1 MKRMS
6 TPWRRAY
13 IESYEKEDGCVFCNA
28 LGKKEDNHKNL
39 VVQRG
44 QRAFVIVNLF
54 PYTNGHLMVA
64 PMDHQ
69 PSLEMLDAGTRAEMM
84 ELVSQAVVI
93 LKKIYHPHAFN
104 IGANIGKA
112 AGAGVP
118 DHVHMHVVPRW
129 TGDSNFMSILGETRV
144 LPETIEETYRRIRE
158 AWRKLH
164 HED

>member
-6 TPWRRAY
+6 TPWRRKY
-13 IESYEKEDGCVFCNA
+13 IEGHEKEDGCVFCNA
-28 LGKKEDNHKNL
+28 LAKKVDNPKNL
-39 VVQRG
+39 IVHRG

-69 PSLEMLDAGTRAEMM
+69 PSLELLDVETRAEMM
-84 ELVSQAVVI
+84 ELVSQTIVI
-93 LKKIYHPHAFN
+93 LKKVYHPHAFN
-104 IGANIGKA
+104 VGANIGKA

-118 DHVHMHVVPRW
+118 DHVHLHIVPRW

-144 LPETIEETYRRIRE
+144 LPETIEETYNRIKKGWE
-158 AWRKLH
+158 
-164 HED
+164 

>member
-1 MKRMS
+1 MS

-13 IESYEKEDGCVFCNA
+13 IEGYEKEDGCVFCNA
-28 LGKKEDNHKNL
+28 LGKKHDNHKNL
-39 VVQRG
+39 VVHRG
-44 QRAFVIVNLF
+44 QRAFVIVNLY

-69 PSLEMLDAGTRAEMM
+69 PSLELLDPETRAEMM
-84 ELVSQAVVI
+84 ELVSQAMVV

-104 IGANIGKA
+104 LGANIGKA

-118 DHVHMHVVPRW
+118 DHVHLHIVPRW

-144 LPETIEETYRRIRE
+144 LPETIEETYKRIRE
-158 AWRKLH
+158 MWEKLH
-164 HED
+164 P

>member
-6 TPWRRAY
+6 TPWRKNY
-13 IESYEKEDGCVFCNA
+13 IEGHVKEDGCVFCNA
-28 LGKKEDNHKNL
+28 LAKKEDNAKNL
-39 VVQRG
+39 VIHRG
-44 QRAFVIVNLF
+44 KRAFVIVNLF

-69 PSLEMLDAGTRAEMM
+69 PSLELLDAETRAEMM
-84 ELVSQAVVI
+84 ELISQAVVI

-104 IGANIGKA
+104 VGANIGKA

-118 DHVHMHVVPRW
+118 DHVHVHIVPRW

-144 LPETIEETYRRIRE
+144 LPETIDETYMRV
-158 AWRKLH
+158 RK
-164 HED
+164 EWK

>member
-6 TPWRRAY
+6 TPWRKKY
-13 IESYEKEDGCVFCNA
+13 IEGHVKEDGCVFCNA
-28 LGKKEDNHKNL
+28 LAKKHDSHKNL
-39 VVQRG
+39 IIHRG

-69 PSLEMLDAGTRAEMM
+69 PSLPLLDVETRAEMM
-84 ELVSQAVVI
+84 ELTTQAIEI
-93 LKKIYHPHAFN
+93 LQKIYNPHAFN
-104 IGANIGKA
+104 VGANIGKA

-118 DHVHMHVVPRW
+118 DHVHMHIVPRW

-144 LPETIEETYRRIRE
+144 LPETIEETYNRIKKGWE
-158 AWRKLH
+158 
-164 HED
+164 

>member
-6 TPWRRAY
+6 TPWRKNY
-13 IESYEKEDGCVFCNA
+13 IEGHVKEDGCVFCNA
-28 LGKKEDNHKNL
+28 LAKKEDNAKNL
-39 VVQRG
+39 VIHRG
-44 QRAFVIVNLF
+44 KRAFVIVNLF

-69 PSLEMLDAGTRAEMM
+69 PSLELLDAETRAEMM
-84 ELVSQAVVI
+84 ELISQAVVI

-104 IGANIGKA
+104 VGANIGKA

-118 DHVHMHVVPRW
+118 DHVHVHIVPRW

-144 LPETIEETYRRIRE
+144 LPETIEETYKRIKDG
-158 AWRKLH
+158 WV
-164 HED
+164 